1 MLTSV
6 TGDREERQPRAGWSY
21 SGEVWTDGEGRAVVV
36 LPPFVRMHR
45 AGFDYQLTPIGSHSP
60 AVVAE
65 TIVDDRFT
73 VATDDPHVKVAWRV
87 TALREDEK

>member
-1 MLTSV
+1 MLIAV
-6 TGDREERQPRAGWSY
+6 TGDREERALAGWSH

-36 LPPFVRMHR
+36 LPPFVRTHR

-60 AVVAE
+60 ALVAE

-73 VATDDPHVKVAWRV
+73 IATEGFAGKAFRFGIW
-87 TALREDEK
+87 A